1 MAGKR
6 NLELI
11 TTNVRWSLKP
21 GQKIVVPGVGTVTYI
36 GENNG
41 EVVYETEEGEEG
53 TALKAYVEKREAK
66 KRGR

>member
-1 MAGKR
+1 MAGRK

-11 TTNVRWSLKP
+11 TTDVRWSLKA
-21 GQKIVVPGVGTVTYI
+21 GQKIVVPGEGKVTYI

-53 TALKAYVEKREAK
+53 SALTAYVEKDKAK
-66 KRGR
+66 KGR